1 MADWIRSTAV
11 SHWVNG
17 GPWVWPALET
27 LHFTGLCVL
36 IGGLIVMDLRLIGYR
51 RDLPLRTVHKIMP
64 LVFIGFGINL
74 VTGTL
79 FFIGNPHR
87 YIVNYAFQVKVV
99 LLLLAG
105 LNALAF
111 RLFVS
116 PRMRSWAEETPS
128 PAVAKIMGCASLAL
142 WFGVGIHGRLITFFG

>member
-1 MADWIRSTAV
+1 
-11 SHWVNG
+11 
-17 GPWVWPALET
+17 
-27 LHFTGLCVL
+27 
-36 IGGLIVMDLRLIGYR
+36 MDLRLIGYR

-64 LVFIGFGINL
+64 LVFVGFGINL
-74 VTGTL
+74 ATGTL
-79 FFIGNPHR
+79 FFVGNPHR

-116 PRMRSWAEETPS
+116 PKMRHVDRRNGKPGDQ
-128 PAVAKIMGCASLAL
+128 PG
-142 WFGVGIHGRLITFFG
+142 